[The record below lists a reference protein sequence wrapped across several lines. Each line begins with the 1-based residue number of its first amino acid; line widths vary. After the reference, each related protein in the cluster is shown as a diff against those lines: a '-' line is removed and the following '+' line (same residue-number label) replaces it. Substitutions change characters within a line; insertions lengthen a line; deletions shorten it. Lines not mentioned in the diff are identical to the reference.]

1 MNQISLLL
9 KKYENL
15 GFKESDLKKKIIEI
29 VQKETG
35 VELKKDDIKIF
46 DMNATLKVSGA
57 AKAELFLKR
66 RKIEEQINDIKNI
79 R

>member
-15 GFKESDLKKKIIEI
+15 GFKESDLKKKIIE
-29 VQKETG
+29 VVKKETG
-35 VELKKDDIKIF
+35 VELEKDNIKLY
-46 DMNATLKVSGA
+46 DMTATLMVSGA

-66 RKIEEQINDIKNI
+66 KVIEDQINDIKVV

>member
-15 GFKESDLKKKIIEI
+15 GFKESDLKKKIIEVI
-29 VQKETG
+29 KIETG
-35 VELKKDDIKIF
+35 VDLEKDNIKIH
-46 DMNATLKVSGA
+46 DMTATIVVSGA

-66 RKIEEQINDIKNI
+66 KKIEEQINDIKVI